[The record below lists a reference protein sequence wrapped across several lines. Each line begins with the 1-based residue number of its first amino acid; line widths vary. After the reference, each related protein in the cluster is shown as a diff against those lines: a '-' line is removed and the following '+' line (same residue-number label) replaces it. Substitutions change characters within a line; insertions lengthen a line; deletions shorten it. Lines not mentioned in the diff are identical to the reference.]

1 MPLASRILDNR
12 SWSSWSWVDSKK
24 QGIEIGRS
32 LLALSMPFDS
42 DLNCSSS
49 TDGARAEFPSSC
61 TAGSKASTLNFLSP
75 STSHARNLSSR
86 SSTSASS
93 FSHESGSLK
102 IFSAVALSGT
112 PLRKEV
118 NGVDDIKGDA
128 GTSSSRPG

>member
-12 SWSSWSWVDSKK
+12 SWTSRTWVDSK
-24 QGIEIGRS
+24 QGIGRL
-32 LLALSMPFDS
+32 LLALSMPFNS
-42 DLNCSSS
+42 DPDCISP
-49 TDGARAEFPSSC
+49 TDVVRAGFLLSC
-61 TAGSKASTLNFLSP
+61 TAGSKAPYMASTLNFLSP
-75 STSHARNLSSR
+75 SSHARSSR

-93 FSHESGSLK
+93 LSTHESGSLK

-118 NGVDDIKGDA
+118 NGVDDIKGEA